1 MSQTQY
7 KSRRIVL
14 VFVIAAILSFMYHT
28 SYTINY
34 IITNK
39 NGGNFEMNNDLYINE
54 TEYSQ
59 LVPINIDWN
68 KQVLRNTVICGKNIT
83 SENAK
88 NVTNREL
95 KDGLLDYFQNY
106 ENEKNELCPR
116 IPPHLGP
123 VPGDKSIIGLYGIE
137 NMHIDIV
144 VGGIHSPSACIARQ
158 NAAIIVP
165 LHETN
170 KHMRKYLTSFLY
182 YMHPF
187 LMKQQL
193 AYQIFVISKLNSTTP
208 YKRGQLYNIGFEV
221 AQTKR
226 AEGWMCFIFHDPHIV
241 PEDTR
246 NLYRC
251 GSRPKRLI
259 ADTRMPPRF
268 GGAISIQPEKF
279 TKANGF
285 SNLAWN
291 DDDDYIDM
299 YRRLIV
305 ANISL
310 ETNKAPIGKYSS
322 LPYLKQTNNITVRR
336 KQTTPSLKKLN
347 EGLNNIKLTIM
358 SIEYH
363 QLYTLVTIVE

>member
-1 MSQTQY
+1 MSQTHY
-7 KSRRIVL
+7 KSRRIVFI
-14 VFVIAAILSFMYHT
+14 FVIAAILSFMYHT

-34 IITNK
+34 IIRNE
-39 NGGNFEMNNDLYINE
+39 NGGNFKMKNDLYINE
-54 TEYSQ
+54 TEDSQ
-59 LVPINIDWN
+59 LVTINIDWN
-68 KQVLRNTVICGKNIT
+68 KKVLQNTLSCVKNVT
-83 SENAK
+83 RENSK

-106 ENEKNELCPR
+106 ENEKIELCPR
-116 IPPHLGP
+116 VPPHL
-123 VPGDKSIIGLYGIE
+123 V
-137 NMHIDIV
+137 
-144 VGGIHSPSACIARQ
+144 
-158 NAAIIVP
+158 NA
-165 LHETN
+165 
-170 KHMRKYLTSFLY
+170 
-182 YMHPF
+182 
-187 LMKQQL
+187 
-193 AYQIFVISKLNSTTP
+193 TTP

-226 AEGWMCFIFHDPHIV
+226 AEGWMCFIFHDPYLV

-251 GSRPKRLI
+251 GSRPKRLV
-259 ADTRMPPRF
+259 ADERMPPRF

-310 ETNKAPIGKYSS
+310 ESNKAPIGKYSS

-347 EGLNNIKLTIM
+347 EGLNDIKLTIM